1 MKEIYRERVGEKGG
15 RDKRLG
21 RKKIWII
28 TIGNKREG
36 KKFMRLDE
44 NKVLILDKSPLDK
57 NPPTITK
64 DR

>member
-1 MKEIYRERVGEKGG
+1 MGEKGG

-36 KKFMRLDE
+36 KKFMRLDGNE
-44 NKVLILDKSPLDK
+44 AILDKSPLDK
-57 NPPTITK
+57 NHKNPSTITK